1 MHYRVILKQIYST
14 LQSKKM
20 ENKIISLS
28 KNKIKYIRSLKDKK
42 NRLESGVFVAEG
54 VKLVLD
60 LINNNMPCRFV
71 ATLSEVVETYPELKS
86 FELHIASS
94 EELQRA
100 SVLKT
105 ASSIIGVFYMPKID
119 IEKTNFDN
127 NLTLVLDD
135 IQDPGNLGTILRIAD
150 WFGIEDV
157 VCSENTVD
165 VYNSKTVQ
173 ATMGAIAR
181 VKTHY
186 TNLVSFL
193 KSHSHLPV
201 YGTFLEGNNI
211 YTQPNLSN
219 HGFIVM
225 GNEGNGI
232 SPEVSNLVR
241 EKLFIPSFPPNRE
254 STSESL
260 NAAVATAIICS
271 EFRRRE

>member
-1 MHYRVILKQIYST
+1 
-14 LQSKKM
+14 M

-60 LINNNMPCRFV
+60 LINNNMPCQFV
-71 ATLSEVVETYPELKS
+71 TALPEVVEAYPELKS
-86 FELHIASS
+86 FELHIASA
-94 EELQRA
+94 EELQKA
-100 SVLKT
+100 SALKT
-105 ASSIIGVFYMPKID
+105 PPSIIGVFYMPKFD
-119 IEKTNFDN
+119 IESIKFDN

-150 WFGIEDV
+150 WFGIEDI

-201 YGTFLEGNNI
+201 YGTFLKGNNI

-241 EKLFIPSFPPNRE
+241 EKLFIPSFPSERE

-260 NAAVATAIICS
+260 NVAVAAAVICS

>member
-1 MHYRVILKQIYST
+1 MKDNFT
-14 LQSKKM
+14 
-20 ENKIISLS
+20 SLS
-28 KNKIKYIRSLKDKK
+28 KIKIKYIRSLKDKK

-60 LINNNMPCRFV
+60 LINNKMTCQFV
-71 ATLSEVVETYPELKS
+71 AALPEVVEKNPELKS
-86 FELHIASS
+86 IELYIASA
-94 EELQRA
+94 EELQKA
-100 SVLKT
+100 SALKT
-105 ASSIIGVFYMPKID
+105 PPSIIGIFYIPKIN
-119 IEKTNFDN
+119 IESINFDN

-150 WFGIEDV
+150 WFGIENI

-165 VYNSKTVQ
+165 VYNTKTVQ

-193 KSHSHLPV
+193 KLHSHLPV
-201 YGTFLEGNNI
+201 YGTFLEGKNV
-211 YTQPNLSN
+211 YKQQNLSKS
-219 HGFIVM
+219 GFIVM

-232 SPEVSNLVR
+232 SPEVSKLVS
-241 EKLFIPSFPPNRE
+241 EKLLIPSFPAERE
-254 STSESL
+254 QTSESL
-260 NAAVATAIICS
+260 NVAVATAIICS